1 MSTQILSGL
10 ISFAILATACN
21 QKKFDAGVA
30 SREAQPKTVNQ
41 EPAVPA
47 AQPAPAPVT
56 TTTTVETLPSGP
68 DTTVPGPA
76 VDPSQ
81 GKPDPAPGPVSEP
94 DKTVEFGAAEIFR
107 IGDGYAH
114 SSSACVGQV
123 NTYKLSGTK
132 YFFQFEVMEDDTG
145 VDLSIGRVCGVDNP
159 QFDVFSLLN
168 EKTKAI
174 ELAEKI
180 LPKETETNGVPWV
193 PYPAFKLKKGIYSVV
208 IHSKNKEGKVYPVGT
223 PLDPKKDEYDDFI
236 VGNIKVKATKQ
247 VKAIKIYAE

>member
-21 QKKFDAGVA
+21 QKKFEAGVA

-41 EPAVPA
+41 EPATPVEQA
-47 AQPAPAPVT
+47 APAPVAS
-56 TTTTVETLPSGP
+56 TTTVETLPAGP
-68 DTTVPGPA
+68 DTSVPGPA
-76 VDPSQ
+76 ADPSQ
-81 GKPDPAPGPVSEP
+81 GKPAPDLDP
-94 DKTVEFGAAEIFR
+94 DKNVEFGAAEIFR

-114 SSSACVGQV
+114 KTSACVGTV

-159 QFDVFSLLN
+159 EHDVFSLLN
-168 EKTKAI
+168 ESTRVI

-180 LPKETETNGVPWV
+180 LPKESETNGVPWV

-208 IHSKNKEGKVYPVGT
+208 IHSKNKEGKVYPAGT
-223 PLDPKKDEYDDFI
+223 PIVPEKDEYDDFI